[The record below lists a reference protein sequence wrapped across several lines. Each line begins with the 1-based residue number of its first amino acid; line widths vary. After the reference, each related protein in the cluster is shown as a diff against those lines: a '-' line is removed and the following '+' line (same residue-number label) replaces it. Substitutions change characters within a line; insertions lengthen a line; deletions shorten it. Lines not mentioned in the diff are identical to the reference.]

1 LAADVANATAESFV
15 REQIETKAAQA
26 RQGGEWLEQRMGEMR
41 DKMNTATQI
50 AQEFRSRHDYSVR
63 PPGASLING
72 QIVFDDDAETANEP
86 TLEELEVTADTYREM
101 YESFLLA
108 FTNNLSQQSYP
119 VADARVI
126 TAATRPLQPSYPR
139 KKLVLA
145 FGMFAGLVAGVG
157 QAFIRNAIDQTIRS
171 PRQIQEKI
179 GQKCLAA
186 LPPLG
191 TWRGGTW
198 LPDEVAVSP
207 QSRFS
212 ESLRRARFAIVRE
225 GALDPV
231 RLIGVSSAVPDEGKC
246 TIASNLAVLY
256 AMSGRRTLLVDADT
270 DYSLL
275 TRRLID
281 ARAQG
286 ERASGAEILTGV
298 LRDVDFLPS
307 SALKG
312 MPPTSLTNFD
322 AYDVVVVDL
331 PPLAAGFERLSV
343 CSGLDGVLL
352 VTEWGRS
359 TVEGTR
365 ELASAIQAHNASVF
379 GVILTRVKFL
389 STKPYRSN
397 YRLHR

>member
-1 LAADVANATAESFV
+1 
-15 REQIETKAAQA
+15 
-26 RQGGEWLEQRMGEMR
+26 
-41 DKMNTATQI
+41 
-50 AQEFRSRHDYSVR
+50 
-63 PPGASLING
+63 
-72 QIVFDDDAETANEP
+72 
-86 TLEELEVTADTYREM
+86 
-101 YESFLLA
+101 
-108 FTNNLSQQSYP
+108 
-119 VADARVI
+119 
-126 TAATRPLQPSYPR
+126 
-139 KKLVLA
+139 
-145 FGMFAGLVAGVG
+145 
-157 QAFIRNAIDQTIRS
+157 
-171 PRQIQEKI
+171 
-179 GQKCLAA
+179 
-186 LPPLG
+186 
-191 TWRGGTW
+191 
-198 LPDEVAVSP
+198 
-207 QSRFS
+207 
-212 ESLRRARFAIVRE
+212 
-225 GALDPV
+225 
-231 RLIGVSSAVPDEGKC
+231 
-246 TIASNLAVLY
+246 
-256 AMSGRRTLLVDADT
+256 MSGRRTLLVDADT